1 MDGVDYKEDFDMTF
15 EINQTFTDEEMGAI
29 IRALNEYMYSNELTK
44 EQWNAASSALGKI
57 LSDVE

>member
-1 MDGVDYKEDFDMTF
+1 MTF

-29 IRALNEYMYSNELTK
+29 IRALNYYMYKSDITP
-44 EQWNAASSALGKI
+44 EQWDAANSALNKI